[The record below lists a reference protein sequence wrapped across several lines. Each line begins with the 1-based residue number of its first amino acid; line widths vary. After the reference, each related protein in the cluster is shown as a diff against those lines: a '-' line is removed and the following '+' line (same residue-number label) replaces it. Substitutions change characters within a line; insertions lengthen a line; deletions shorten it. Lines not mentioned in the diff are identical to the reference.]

1 MQPWKSEEYMVNND
15 AKSKVKTAKD
25 SKVAVGFAIRI

>member
-1 MQPWKSEEYMVNND
+1 MQPWKPEEDMVNND